1 MPWEQLEQAN
11 KTLLIWNIDLVFV
24 AAISLLVGGIGIMNI
39 MLASVTERTR
49 EIGIRRALG
58 ATRRHIV
65 AQFLVETGSL
75 TGVGGLLGIL
85 VWVVVSVGIDRV
97 LPWLLQLRF
106 LHGRFDDVNVV
117 ETQITA
123 WSIVLSFFVASVVGL
138 VFGIYPAVVA
148 SRQDPIVA
156 LRHD

>member
-1 MPWEQLEQAN
+1 
-11 KTLLIWNIDLVFV
+11 
-24 AAISLLVGGIGIMNI
+24 VGGIGIMNI

-58 ATRRHIV
+58 ATRRHII

-75 TGVGGLLGIL
+75 SAVGGALGIALGVGASFCIG
-85 VWVVVSVGIDRV
+85 RV
-97 LPWLLQLRF
+97 LPWLASLPAVRDLFPLKVSIQPQ
-106 LHGRFDDVNVV
+106 V
-117 ETQITA
+117 TA
-123 WSIVLSFFVASVVGL
+123 WSILVSFIVAALTGL
-138 VFGIYPAVVA
+138 VFGIYPALIA